1 MVATVA
7 LSGPDNVGKTTQI
20 RLLARR
26 AGVVDAASLDAY
38 DPRWAEAHARGLADW
53 WFRSAAVEQVVDVL
67 ACSYLA
73 RAASAVPAGMV
84 RPSARGTA

>member
-26 AGVVDAASLDAY
+26 AGVVDAGVV
-38 DPRWAEAHARGLADW
+38 RRV
-53 WFRSAAVEQVVDVL
+53 RSAL
-67 ACSYLA
+67 
-73 RAASAVPAGMV
+73 G
-84 RPSARGTA
+84 